1 MYIEIKNFGPID
13 YLNIDLEKD
22 LHLIYGKN
30 AIGKSYAIY
39 CVYCLLKSLRDKNA
53 YFRRYRFDSFR
64 MQSVDKKFYDSFS
77 AILNSK
83 DSKERNSKLKNITK
97 IFLKI
102 IKSDFKNKVLNDFQ
116 TSLLTTFSSLENLKN
131 GYTNKDFEITINLPN
146 SKECKKIRISKGQG
160 DTLDADF
167 DFGFQNIE
175 FVEKPTKTTKYSIY
189 VDGKKLLGKPTEEER
204 IQGFREH
211 TVNFLSQIYLEV
223 SNNLREIYFLPAS
236 RSGLYQGLS
245 SFAPII
251 AELTQSRVFISKK
264 IELPTLPEPVSDY
277 YIDLSTVNKKHLNKE
292 FESLVKILETKI
304 LKGHVDF
311 DEETRNIIYEPSNLK
326 LKLNLSEASS
336 MVSELSPFVLYL
348 RHIIN
353 HKFTQREEQYYFPRR
368 IKGQYDIIFIEEPEA
383 HLHPEVQVELM
394 KVFAELIKSNLKIF
408 ITSHSNYMFH
418 ELNNIILD
426 KEIDTKKIA
435 VYHLTQTENGST
447 QNEDM
452 NISPDGIDDENFQ
465 EISEKLYEER
475 MRILEEAQ

>member
-1 MYIEIKNFGPID
+1 MNIEIKNFGPIE
-13 YLNIDLEKD
+13 YLKIDLEKD

-39 CVYCLLKSLRDKNA
+39 CVYCLLKSLRNKDSIN
-53 YFRRYRFDSFR
+53 YYRRYRFDFA
-64 MQSVDKKFYDSFS
+64 DKEFYDAFS
-77 AILNSK
+77 HILNSK
-83 DSKERNSKLKNITK
+83 DSKERKSKLKDITK
-97 IFLKI
+97 IFLSI
-102 IKSDFKNKVLNDFQ
+102 ITKDFKNRILNEFQ

-131 GYTNKDFEITINLPN
+131 RYTKKDFEIVINLPN
-146 SKECKKIRISKGQG
+146 STNCKRIKIFKDKSNN
-160 DTLDADF
+160 LDVDF
-167 DFGFQNIE
+167 EFQFKDLE

-204 IQGFREH
+204 IQAFREH
-211 TVNFLSQIYLEV
+211 TISFLGRIYFELA
-223 SNNLREIYFLPAS
+223 NNLREIYFLPAS

-277 YIDLSTVNKKHLNKE
+277 YIDLSTVNKKHFNKE
-292 FESLVKILETKI
+292 FEGLVKILETEI
-304 LKGHVDF
+304 LKGKVDF
-311 DEETRNIIYEPSNLK
+311 DEETRNIVYEPKGLK

-353 HKFTQREEQYYFPRR
+353 HKFVQREDLYYYPYTRKQR
-368 IKGQYDIIFIEEPEA
+368 GMYDIIFIEEPEA

-394 KVFAELIKSNLKIF
+394 KVFAQLIKSNLKIF

-426 KEIDTKKIA
+426 KKIDTKEIS
-435 VYHLTQTENGST
+435 VYHLIQTEKGST

-452 NISPDGIDDENFQ
+452 NITVEGIDDENFQ
-465 EISEKLYEER
+465 ETSEKLYEER
-475 MRILEEAQ
+475 MRILEESEG

>member
-1 MYIEIKNFGPID
+1 
-13 YLNIDLEKD
+13 
-22 LHLIYGKN
+22 
-30 AIGKSYAIY
+30 
-39 CVYCLLKSLRDKNA
+39 
-53 YFRRYRFDSFR
+53 
-64 MQSVDKKFYDSFS
+64 MQSVDKEFYDSFS

-102 IKSDFKNKVLNDFQ
+102 VKSDFKNKVLNDFQ

-131 GYTNKDFEITINLPN
+131 GYNNKDFEITINLPN
-146 SKECKKIRISKGQG
+146 SKVCKKIRINKGEG
-160 DTLDADF
+160 DTLDVDF
-167 DFGFQNIE
+167 DFEFQQIE
-175 FVEKPTKTTKYSIY
+175 FVDKPTKTTKYSIY
-189 VDGKKLLGKPTEEER
+189 VDGKKLLGKPTEDER

-211 TVNFLSQIYLEV
+211 VVNFLSQIYFEV

-277 YIDLSTVNKKHLNKE
+277 YIDLSTVNKKYLNKE

-304 LKGHVDF
+304 LKGQVDF
-311 DEETRNIIYEPSNLK
+311 DEDTRNIIYKPNNLK

-353 HKFTQREEQYYFPRR
+353 HKFTQREEPYYFPKR

-394 KVFAELIKSNLKIF
+394 KVFAKLIKSNLKIF

-435 VYHLTQTENGST
+435 VYHLTQTDSGST
-447 QNEDM
+447 RNEDM
-452 NISPDGIDDENFQ
+452 TVSSDGIDDENFQ
-465 EISEKLYEER
+465 ETSEKLYEER